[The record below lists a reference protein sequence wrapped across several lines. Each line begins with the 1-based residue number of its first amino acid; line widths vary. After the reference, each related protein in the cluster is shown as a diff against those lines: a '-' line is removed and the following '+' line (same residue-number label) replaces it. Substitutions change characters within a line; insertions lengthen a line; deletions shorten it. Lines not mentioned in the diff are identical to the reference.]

1 MIQLSSVF
9 IPHLQCTEVSVQ
21 REHVSYWMLMSRLH
35 METDE
40 WDQAC
45 RDLLKA
51 RQLQLRV
58 IARGAGRDGLN
69 MVEEKR
75 LAAL

>member
-1 MIQLSSVF
+1 
-9 IPHLQCTEVSVQ
+9 
-21 REHVSYWMLMSRLH
+21 MSRLH

-69 MVEEKR
+69 VVEEKR